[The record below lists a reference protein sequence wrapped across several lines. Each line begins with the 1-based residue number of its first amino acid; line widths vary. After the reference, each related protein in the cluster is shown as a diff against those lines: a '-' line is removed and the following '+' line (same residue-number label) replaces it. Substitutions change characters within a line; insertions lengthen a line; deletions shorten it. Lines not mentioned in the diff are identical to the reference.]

1 MPKLPIPRSIAAK
14 GLLSHIVVS
23 KFQDH
28 LPLYRMEMILQ
39 RIGIDIARATLC
51 SWVIKCA
58 KLLKPMYE
66 LLKQNIIDYDVSF
79 ADETTVQVLKEKD
92 RKASSKSYMW
102 VFGGGNP
109 DKFCYIYNYSKS
121 RSHEVPLE
129 VLDGFTGYLHCDDY
143 SGYDALSNKTEVS
156 LVACW
161 YHARR
166 KFIDV
171 QKATKKSGGLSGQ
184 FLDIIKK
191 LAKIEAIA
199 KDENL
204 TPKARY
210 QLRQEK
216 AKPLLLKYKEILDK
230 SISTAPPTSLIGKAM
245 KYCLNQ

>member
-1 MPKLPIPRSIAAK
+1 
-14 GLLSHIVVS
+14 
-23 KFQDH
+23 
-28 LPLYRMEMILQ
+28 
-39 RIGIDIARATLC
+39 
-51 SWVIKCA
+51 
-58 KLLKPMYE
+58 MYE

-171 QKATKKSGGLSGQ
+171 QKVTKKSGGLSGQ

-191 LAKIEAIA
+191 LAKIESIA
-199 KDENL
+199 KDEKLTSDGRLEISNNL
-204 TPKARY
+204 MERKV
-210 QLRQEK
+210 
-216 AKPLLLKYKEILDK
+216 KPFVIGRKNWLFYDSVSGADAGSIIYSLIETCKEHNIEPYYWLKYTLSKTHELDTEEKLTEYLPYNIDKGLLDPKILD
-230 SISTAPPTSLIGKAM
+230 PVVD
-245 KYCLNQ
+245 